1 MDTHTECTALP
12 RKESRRRGTL
22 GPGLGL
28 PPRRR
33 RPPRRQQTAQAEGAM
48 LRNRGTKL
56 LAKLPWVPPL
66 LLVVVCLPPGLLLL
80 LIRQWLHPV
89 QGGEEEGGVKCPAI
103 HLPPLPPPRLA
114 QLVALCQNSWF
125 SIWETFGLAGLWMVY
140 MELSINPS
148 PSALAKCQG
157 GEMA

>member
-48 LRNRGTKL
+48 LRNGGTSRWQSCPGFAAAAGCSL
-56 LAKLPWVPPL
+56 LSY
-66 LLVVVCLPPGLLLL
+66 
-80 LIRQWLHPV
+80 RQACFCYL
-89 QGGEEEGGVKCPAI
+89 
-103 HLPPLPPPRLA
+103 
-114 QLVALCQNSWF
+114 
-125 SIWETFGLAGLWMVY
+125 
-140 MELSINPS
+140 
-148 PSALAKCQG
+148 
-157 GEMA
+157 